1 MPSFPLYMHTHR
13 ENTYPC
19 PIHRFILQKYKEVF
33 ILQRYESVYGKNK
46 MLMYVYIP
54 LLVKNENEF
63 KMKHILSQSAFL
75 CFDDYI

>member
-1 MPSFPLYMHTHR
+1 
-13 ENTYPC
+13 
-19 PIHRFILQKYKEVF
+19 
-33 ILQRYESVYGKNK
+33 

-75 CFDDYI
+75 WFDDYI

>member
-1 MPSFPLYMHTHR
+1 MHTHR

-75 CFDDYI
+75 WFDDYI